1 MKNETDTLACGA
13 LELARRIRSKKVSP
27 LEVVELQISKI
38 EKWNPKINALVEENF
53 LKAKQQARK
62 QTEEIQK
69 NPKIFESQKLFG
81 VPFTVKEM
89 LAVNGFRRTAG
100 NQFHGRPGVR
110 HRRRELL
117 PAPASR
123 RVVAQAHDDGSRRR
137 DARRGTALSRRDYH
151 VHAGR

>member
-69 NPKIFESQKLFG
+69 NPKIFERSETF
-81 VPFTVKEM
+81 VSF
-89 LAVNGFRRTAG
+89 F
-100 NQFHGRPGVR
+100 
-110 HRRRELL
+110 
-117 PAPASR
+117 
-123 RVVAQAHDDGSRRR
+123 
-137 DARRGTALSRRDYH
+137 Y
-151 VHAGR
+151 